1 MTRRS
6 VAARQA
12 GRQARREELREVLA
26 DRGGDAL
33 GRPHVCPPEPVAG
46 KPLGYDGSDGWLDE
60 NLGPGVARP
69 VRLDEGRL

>member
-1 MTRRS
+1 M
-6 VAARQA
+6 
-12 GRQARREELREVLA
+12 LA

-33 GRPHVCPPEPVAG
+33 GRPHVRPPEPVAG
-46 KPLGYDGSDGWLDE
+46 KPLGYDGSDGSDGWLDE